1 MAQVESILHIV
12 ALKSVTLIVSFNV
25 RCYSFM
31 TPTNKGGGAITKFWE
46 ILRMLVDGVLGG
58 GIFLLQ

>member
-12 ALKSVTLIVSFNV
+12 ALKSVILTVSFNV

-31 TPTNKGGGAITKFWE
+31 TPTKKGGGAIGKFWE
-46 ILRMLVDGVLGG
+46 ILQMFVDGVLGG
-58 GIFLLQ
+58 EIFLLQ